1 MRSLVTVPAMN
12 RLLNSAGARVAVAL
26 TALILAGSLLTAC
39 GGEDDEEASP
49 PAASGELLEIEG
61 RSVSAGPGE
70 IVLRTAE
77 GERTFLVRD
86 EDRAAVDPD
95 HFASHAGVA
104 TLGFRVFYRTD
115 AASDYAVS
123 VEEIPG
129 STLGFD

>member
-1 MRSLVTVPAMN
+1 MN
-12 RLLNSAGARVAVAL
+12 GLLNATGGRVILAL
-26 TALILAGSLLTAC
+26 AALIFSVTLLAAC
-39 GGEDDEEASP
+39 GGGGDEQ
-49 PAASGELLEIEG
+49 PAAAATTGVLREIDG

-77 GERTFLVRD
+77 GERTFMVRD

-104 TLGFRVFYRTD
+104 TLGFRVFYTTD
-115 AASDYAVS
+115 AGSDYAVS
-123 VEEIPG
+123 VEEIAG